1 MLYRTRRDA
10 SPICVKTL
18 TFKKTQIYLA
28 FCLQSRTF
36 AAVKVIRRQISACDL
51 LAVFLPML
59 IFSSLHIHEI
69 PQTTDT
75 ECSDCVHHN
84 CHGHLTAMATWAH
97 DCVLCQFLTLSML
110 AAVLMA
116 VTVYVHVC
124 KKYHVQPLCGPH
136 AVCCGTIVTRGL
148 RLSDFPQ
155 LLHTLFIYILIY
167 YITE

>member
-1 MLYRTRRDA
+1 M
-10 SPICVKTL
+10 
-18 TFKKTQIYLA
+18 
-28 FCLQSRTF
+28 
-36 AAVKVIRRQISACDL
+36 

-110 AAVLMA
+110 TAAMMA
-116 VTVYVHVC
+116 VTIYVHVC
-124 KKYHVQPLCGPH
+124 KKYHAQPLCGFH
-136 AVCCGTIVTRGL
+136 AVCCGTIVTRGPP
-148 RLSDFPQ
+148 SV
-155 LLHTLFIYILIY
+155 
-167 YITE
+167 

>member
-1 MLYRTRRDA
+1 MRNDKFCAAAANFSLF
-10 SPICVKTL
+10 TL
-18 TFKKTQIYLA
+18 HFSLFY
-28 FCLQSRTF
+28 RTF
-36 AAVKVIRRQISACDL
+36 AAVKAIRRQLSACIL

-124 KKYHVQPLCGPH
+124 KKYHAQSLCGCH
-136 AVCCGTIVTRGL
+136 TACCGNIVTRGPP
-148 RLSDFPQ
+148 SV
-155 LLHTLFIYILIY
+155 
-167 YITE
+167 